1 VKVTDRLRR
10 DVDIIWQH
18 LVKHPFVVELYSG
31 NLPLDK
37 FKFYILHDCYYLTTA
52 MKNFSLLA
60 AKAPTVEDLK
70 DILGIL
76 HLEAESEY
84 EEYKKF
90 LHRLGYS
97 LQEAVGQEPIPINV
111 SYGSFLLSTST
122 LKSYPEAITAV
133 LPCFWSYAEI
143 ADYHG
148 DKLHDNKNQLYTDW
162 ARIYGTD
169 SYRDLVGKI
178 KQLVN
183 RVDGTCAYDKL
194 LRIFTQA
201 SRYEYLFWNA
211 VYTQEQWPV

>member
-1 VKVTDRLRR
+1 VKVTDCLRR
-10 DVDIIWQH
+10 DADVIWQH
-18 LVKHPFVVELYSG
+18 LVRHPFVVELYSG
-31 NLPLDK
+31 DLPLDK
-37 FKFYILHDCYYLTTA
+37 FKFYILHDYYYLTTA

-60 AKAPTVEDLK
+60 AKAPTVEDLR
-70 DILGIL
+70 DILDIL
-76 HLEAESEY
+76 RLEAESEY
-84 EEYKKF
+84 EGYKKF
-90 LHRLGYS
+90 LYRLGYS
-97 LQEAVGQEPIPINV
+97 IPEAVKQEPIPISI

-162 ARIYGTD
+162 AKVYGTD

-183 RVDGTCAYDKL
+183 RVDETCPYDKL

-211 VYTQEQWPV
+211 VYTQEQWPI

>member
-1 VKVTDRLRR
+1 MKVTDQLRR
-10 DVDIIWQH
+10 DADCIWQH
-18 LVKHPFVVELYSG
+18 LVRHPFVVELYSG
-31 NLPLDK
+31 DLPLDK
-37 FKFYILHDCYYLTTA
+37 FKFYILHDYHYLTTA

-60 AKAPTVEDLK
+60 AKAPTVEDLR
-70 DILGIL
+70 DILDIL
-76 HLEAESEY
+76 HLETESEY

-90 LHRLGYS
+90 LYRLGYS
-97 LQEAVGQEPIPINV
+97 VQEAMEQEPIPISV

-143 ADYHG
+143 ADYYG
-148 DKLHDNKNQLYTDW
+148 DKVENNKNPLYIDW
-162 ARIYGTD
+162 VTVYGTD
-169 SYRDLVGKI
+169 SYMNLVGKI

-183 RVDGTCAYDKL
+183 RVGKTCPYDKL

>member
-1 VKVTDRLRR
+1 MKVTDCLRR
-10 DVDIIWQH
+10 DADVIWQH
-18 LVKHPFVVELYSG
+18 LVRHPFVVELYSG
-31 NLPLDK
+31 DLPLDK
-37 FKFYILHDCYYLTTA
+37 FKFYILHDYYYLTTA

-60 AKAPTVEDLK
+60 AKAPTVEDLR
-70 DILGIL
+70 DILDIL
-76 HLEAESEY
+76 RLEAESEY
-84 EEYKKF
+84 EGYKKF
-90 LHRLGYS
+90 LYRLGYS
-97 LQEAVGQEPIPINV
+97 IPEAVKQEPIPISI

-162 ARIYGTD
+162 AKVYGTD

-183 RVDGTCAYDKL
+183 RVDETCPYDKL

-211 VYTQEQWPV
+211 VYTQEQWPI